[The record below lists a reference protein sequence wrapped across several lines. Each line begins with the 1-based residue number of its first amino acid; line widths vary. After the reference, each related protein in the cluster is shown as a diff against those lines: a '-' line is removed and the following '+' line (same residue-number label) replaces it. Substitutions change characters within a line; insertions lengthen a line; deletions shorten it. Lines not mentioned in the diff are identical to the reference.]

1 MANVSFSLSGDGGVV
16 TQQSTFDSGGS
27 TSFSGGPSGA
37 GQSSGS
43 VAGGGNALDFAQHTA
58 SMGLKNVDALNK
70 LAGGMIQGYIDKAKK
85 EQYAQGMAMAA
96 QGKAL
101 IDIENDQ
108 PWYSKLYGPDAT
120 VQGAQAFN
128 MAAAMQDAQ
137 SQFMQAM
144 PQLRE
149 KSPDQVRAYIV
160 QKMGEVKPTGDGAFD
175 AMVQQGLAEQLPK
188 MLQTHMSQYM
198 QFTQEQNY
206 NGFTNLGTSGAQAL
220 QDTLKAGNNLNDEQV
235 AQANAG
241 YTNLLA
247 RPDNMTS
254 EAYSRGL
261 RDVMLG
267 SAQKGNWAAVRAIKQ
282 MPEYQSMPTEMKDNL
297 EVQIPKLEQQWAL
310 QNPAARNLFT
320 SRADLHWSLSAGA
333 SGIDSSPDGHAQLD
347 HILDTMEASNRKLN
361 GDATPVY
368 NNAQRAQMHEL
379 LDKGNAARLA
389 QMQKAQM
396 KQLNYDQSLALATG
410 AYNDNS
416 FSKYE
421 GLDGFDKGAAS
432 QAADTLFT
440 KTVGFGAAQQ
450 ADAEKNGWDKLSTSA
465 NYSTFQSPQLKQILN
480 QQLPALVSGNGP
492 GTADMQTALG
502 YASKL
507 LQGPGGESAVE
518 AYVGKDAHKVIAL
531 LNSGINIMDPDQLKQ
546 ERELLARSQGVSA
559 SPQDV
564 KAAQAIVQQADPG
577 WFKRMM
583 PWVSAG
589 DLQPYELTDGN
600 KAQLANAVAPLM
612 AQYKAAYHLSD
623 DQASKLALGQ
633 AMRNSDFVPGA
644 FILHNAALGQ
654 TSFAGAVNAKYPGMG
669 DQTTAIYQ
677 QAVQYAIDEQLKS
690 GGVEPKDW
698 KVTSG
703 ENLGNGY
710 MTLFMT
716 NSNGQLKHINISA
729 DTVGKRIQDTYGNK
743 PEHSNADLGL
753 TSKNAWGWAY

>member
-16 TQQSTFDSGGS
+16 TQQSTFGGGGS

-43 VAGGGNALDFAQHTA
+43 VAGAGNALQFGQQEG
-58 SMGLKNVDALNK
+58 SMYLKDVDALNK
-70 LAGGMIQGYIDKAKK
+70 LAGGMIQGYIDRAKK

-149 KSPDQVRAYIV
+149 KSPDQVRQYIV
-160 QKMGEVKPTGDGAFD
+160 GKMGEVQSTGDPNFD
-175 AMVQQGLAEQLPK
+175 AMVQQGLAEQLPQ
-188 MLQTHMSQYM
+188 MLKAHMSQYM

-206 NGFTNLGTSGAQAL
+206 NGFTNLGASGAKAL
-220 QDTLKAGNNLNDEQV
+220 QDTLKASNNLTDDGVQ
-235 AQANAG
+235 QANAQ
-241 YTNLLA
+241 YTNMLA

-261 RDVMLG
+261 RDVALS
-267 SAQKGNWAAVRAIKQ
+267 SAQSGNWAAVRAIKQ
-282 MPEYQSMPTEMKDNL
+282 MPEYQDMPTQMKDNL
-297 EVQIPKLEQQWAL
+297 EVQIPKLEQEWSL
-310 QNPAARNLFT
+310 KNPAARYLFT
-320 SRADLHWSLSAGA
+320 SRADLHYSLASGA
-333 SGIDSSPDGHAQLD
+333 SGIDSSPEGHAQLD
-347 HILDTMEASNRKLN
+347 NILDTMEDSNRKLN
-361 GDATPVY
+361 GDATQVF
-368 NNAQRAQMHEL
+368 NNDQRAQLHML
-379 LDKGNAARLA
+379 LDKGNAVRLA

-396 KQLNYDQSLALATG
+396 KQLNYDQSLSLATG
-410 AYNDNS
+410 AFNDNT
-416 FSKYE
+416 FAKYD
-421 GLDGFDKGAAS
+421 GLSGFDKEAAS

-440 KTVGFGAAQQ
+440 KTVDFGSQQQ
-450 ADAEKNGWDKLSTSA
+450 ADAAKNGWDKLSA
-465 NYSTFQSPQLKQILN
+465 AAHYGTFQSPQLKQVLN
-480 QQLPALVSGNGP
+480 QQLPALISGNGP
-492 GTADMQTALG
+492 STSDMQTALQ
-502 YASKL
+502 YANNL
-507 LQGPGGESAVE
+507 LKGPGGAAAVE
-518 AYVGKDAHKVIAL
+518 AYVGTDAPKVIAL
-531 LNSGINIMDPDQLKQ
+531 LNSGVNIMDPDQLKQ
-546 ERELLARSQGVSA
+546 QRYLIAHAQGVSA
-559 SPQDV
+559 GPQDF
-564 KAAQAIVQQADPG
+564 KAAQQIVQQADPG
-577 WFKRMM
+577 WFKKMM
-583 PWVSAG
+583 PWTSAG

-600 KAQLANAVAPLM
+600 KAQLANAVAPLI

-677 QAVQYAIDEQLKS
+677 QAVQYAIDDQLTK
-690 GGVEPKDW
+690 GGVDPKDW

-716 NSNGQLKHINISA
+716 NSNGQMKLLHISA
-729 DTVGKRIQDTYGNK
+729 DTVGARIRDTYGNK
-743 PEHSNADLGL
+743 PEHSNEDLGL